1 MYLKIFNKHQLIKI
15 FFLLIFINY
24 SFFSI
29 RHSLREN
36 PWIAGDWLMNYEA
49 GILRRGLSGEIILL
63 LSNISSI
70 NPTYL
75 LIFFQI
81 SLYCF
86 FLYFFIK
93 ILNKKIINIWFL
105 FLLLSPATIAFT
117 FYDPLVIG
125 RKEVIFFTFYTIYIS
140 IFLNDLKIS
149 VFKVIFYFS
158 IGFIFVLIHEIFIFF
173 SLFFVFTKYFSI
185 YKKNIKI
192 KINYFLNELSLIFGS
207 FIAFLILL
215 FFSTNEPE
223 VQDLVCNRL
232 LNNGLSPEICKGA
245 LTEIVFSKYVNS
257 YKSFGLIDYIL
268 SYNYLRT
275 YLISLILFFLPLY
288 IFLLKQKINK
298 KQIKLFT
305 IFIIIQLIFLVSIFV
320 VVNDWGRYLNIYFIL
335 ILVFVSN
342 FFLRKNLQELKKF
355 NYKNLLIVLI
365 LLLYSLSWH
374 MPHCCQKN
382 LGKGMVSF
390 KERILYRI
398 NNPTNYNDFSRKV
411 ILKFLGVNEHN

>member
-1 MYLKIFNKHQLIKI
+1 MYLKIINKHQLIKI

-49 GILRRGLSGEIILL
+49 GILRRGFSGEIILL

-81 SLYCF
+81 SLYFF
-86 FLYFFIK
+86 FLYFFIQ
-93 ILNKKIINIWFL
+93 ILNKKKINIWFL
-105 FLLLSPATIAFT
+105 FLLLSPVTIAFT

-125 RKEVIFFTFYTIYIS
+125 RKEVIFFTFYAIYIS

-173 SLFFVFTKYFSI
+173 SLFFVFTKYFNI

-192 KINYFLNELSLIFGS
+192 KINYFLNEFSLVFGS
-207 FIAFLILL
+207 LIAFLILL
-215 FFSTNEPE
+215 FFSTNNPG

-232 LNNGLSPEICKGA
+232 LNNGLTPEICKGA

-257 YKSFGLIDYIL
+257 YKSFGLIEYIL

-342 FFLRKNLQELKKF
+342 FFLRKNLQKVKKF
-355 NYKNLLIVLI
+355 NYKNLFIVLI
-365 LLLYSLSWH
+365 LFLYSLSWH

>member
-75 LIFFQI
+75 VIFFQI

-86 FLYFFIK
+86 FLYFFIQ
-93 ILNKKIINIWFL
+93 ILNKKTINIWFL

-149 VFKVIFYFS
+149 VFKIIFYFS

-173 SLFFVFTKYFSI
+173 SLFFIFTKFFDI
-185 YKKNIKI
+185 YKKKIKI
-192 KINYFLNELSLIFGS
+192 KMNYFLNECSLILGS
-207 FIAFLILL
+207 LIAFTILL
-215 FFSTNEPE
+215 FFSTNEPNLK
-223 VQDLVCNRL
+223 DLVCNRL
-232 LNNGLSPEICKGA
+232 INNGLTPEICKGA
-245 LTEIVFSKYVNS
+245 LTEIMFSKYVIS
-257 YKSFGLIDYIL
+257 YKSLGIIKYIA
-268 SYNYLRT
+268 SYNYLKT
-275 YLISLILFFLPLY
+275 YTIVLILFFLPLY
-288 IFLLKQKINK
+288 VFLFVKKIDKNY
-298 KQIKLFT
+298 IIIFT
-305 IFIIIQLIFLVSIFV
+305 IFITIQLLFLFSIFI
-320 VVNDWGRYLNIYFIL
+320 VVNDWGRYLNTYFIL
-335 ILVFVSN
+335 ILVFVSY
-342 FFLRKNLQELKKF
+342 FFLDKNLKELKKF
-355 NYKNLLIVLI
+355 NNKDLI
-365 LLLYSLSWH
+365 LVIILIFYAITWH
-374 MPHCCQKN
+374 MPHCCQKS
-382 LGKGMVSF
+382 LGKGMISF
-390 KERILYRI
+390 KDRIFYRL
-398 NNPTNYNDFSRKV
+398 NNPTNYKDLTRKA
-411 ILKFLGVNEHN
+411 ILKFFGVNDHK